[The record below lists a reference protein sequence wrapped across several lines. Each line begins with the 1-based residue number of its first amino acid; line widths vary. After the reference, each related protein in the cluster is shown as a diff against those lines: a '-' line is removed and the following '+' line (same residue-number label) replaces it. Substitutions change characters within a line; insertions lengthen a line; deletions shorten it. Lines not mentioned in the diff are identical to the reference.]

1 MNIIAEQET
10 GLYNSSH
17 AGAAIVAP
25 QRGLISFVTPHSH
38 RIMRKYREMVSGSM
52 AIAIVAGVPPAYEI
66 MVTFAGLHMD
76 MWGEMEMV
84 GTIMNQDIEM
94 TPCETLDLLVPS
106 NAEIV
111 IEGHVNLKETFK
123 VGDVTSPSMY
133 NLPHFENV
141 PELQVTAITIRPH
154 RP

>member
-1 MNIIAEQET
+1 M
-10 GLYNSSH
+10 
-17 AGAAIVAP
+17 GA
-25 QRGLISFVTPHSH
+25 
-38 RIMRKYREMVSGSM
+38 GSM
-52 AIAIVAGVPPAYEI
+52 TNGIVAGVPPAYEI
-66 MVTFAGLHMD
+66 MVNFSGLHMD

-84 GTIMNQDIEM
+84 GTIMDQDIEM
-94 TPCETLDLLVPS
+94 TSCETMDLLVPA

-111 IEGHVNLKETFK
+111 IEGLVNLKDTFK

>member
-1 MNIIAEQET
+1 M
-10 GLYNSSH
+10 S
-17 AGAAIVAP
+17 
-25 QRGLISFVTPHSH
+25 
-38 RIMRKYREMVSGSM
+38 KYREMREVSM
-52 AIAIVAGVPPAYEI
+52 QFFFFFKQKTAYEI
-66 MVTFAGLHMD
+66 MVNFSGLHMD

-111 IEGHVNLKETFK
+111 IEGQVNLKETFK

-133 NLPHFENV
+133 NLPHFENI
-141 PELQVTAITIRPH
+141 PELQ
-154 RP
+154 